1 MKKQMFMWCLLLLGS
16 ALASCSDDE
25 GGNPGVSE
33 LEQEYFSIENA
44 QYREGQFP
52 AATSTATLQGV
63 TINERAL
70 SGGMNFITIVSDVRY
85 NRFFIGVQGVEG
97 YWEYVP
103 DTPANRAEGD
113 GGSTTYVIPVAY
125 STTYSSDI
133 TMLISGEDESGD
145 ITEPYET
152 EITYV
157 ESQSGDLNINLTFS
171 NAKDVDLHLFM
182 PSGEHIYYGE
192 RGGTVETADGQTVS
206 YGLDHDS
213 NAACGIDN
221 LNNENIYIPAE
232 LIQAGTYTVVVDM
245 YANCEPAIA
254 TSWSVVARYKGQ
266 EVQNELGSNPA
277 SGVYP
282 VGAGED
288 DMTPVIRFT
297 LNEGISPS
305 AVNHQIKAETFR
317 AFPASPQAQQ
327 KMEAVRLNRMWRE
340 QNK

>member
-1 MKKQMFMWCLLLLGS
+1 MKKQVFMWCLLLLGS
-16 ALASCSDDE
+16 ALASCSDDD
-25 GGNPGVSE
+25 GGNPGKSE
-33 LEQEYFSIENA
+33 LEQQYFSIENA
-44 QYREGQFP
+44 QYQSGQFP

-63 TINERAL
+63 TVNDRAL

-103 DTPANRAEGD
+103 DAPVNRAESD
-113 GGSTTYVIPVAY
+113 GGSNTYIIPVNY

-171 NAKDVDLHLFM
+171 NAKDVDLHLIM

-192 RGGTVETADGQTVS
+192 PGGTVETADGHTVS

-213 NAACGIDN
+213 NAACDIDN

-232 LIQAGTYTVVVDM
+232 LIQAGTYTVIVDM
-245 YANCEPAIA
+245 YANCEPSIA
-254 TSWSVVARYKGQ
+254 TSWSVVARYKGN
-266 EVQNELGSNPA
+266 EVNNELGSNPA

-282 VGAGED
+282 AGAGEG
-288 DMTPVIRFT
+288 DMTQVIRFT
-297 LNEGISPS
+297 LDEGISVS
-305 AVNHQIKAETFR
+305 AVNRQIKAGSFK
-317 AFPASPQAQQ
+317 PAPLSPQAL
-327 KMEAVRLNRMWRE
+327 KKLEAVKLNDMWRK